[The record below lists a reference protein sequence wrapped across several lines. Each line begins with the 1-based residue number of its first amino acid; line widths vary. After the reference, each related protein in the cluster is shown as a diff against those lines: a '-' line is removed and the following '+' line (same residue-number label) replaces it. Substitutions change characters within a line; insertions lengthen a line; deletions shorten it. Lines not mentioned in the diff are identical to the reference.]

1 MKIRYVIIRYV
12 YLRKQILTGALMFN
26 PFRVGQKVTGE
37 FFTDRA
43 EEVSRVVRA
52 LRDPSRLLV
61 YGPRRMGKSSVI
73 AMAAERVRADGGLV
87 VEADLSTASVLSDV
101 TGRLLTS
108 LHRAGDGEG
117 GGAGVLD
124 LFRNLRLR
132 FEVDPGTGAPSVTL
146 EARERSTPPER
157 QAETLEGVLDRLDGL
172 AADADHPV
180 AVVLDEFQDVVR
192 IGPERAAWWLR
203 SVMQRH
209 ERLSYVCA
217 GSRQSIV
224 AQMISKE
231 GAFYGGFER
240 LHLGPVDPEHLA
252 RWIDSRLEGAG
263 VDPGGCGED
272 GVGAEVVGAVG
283 PRLQDVMM
291 LARQTYYVGAS
302 RGQLEEGDVE
312 RALDELVQGDD
323 AVFQALWDRLTPLQQ
338 NVLRA
343 VADGETSLHA
353 SAVRER
359 WALGPAS
366 SVATALQSLTKQEV
380 LVDADEVRFDSPFFR
395 RWVRTRTGV

>member
-1 MKIRYVIIRYV
+1 MP
-12 YLRKQILTGALMFN
+12 N

-43 EEVSRVVRA
+43 EEVGRVIRA
-52 LRDPSRLLV
+52 FRDPSRLLV

-73 AMAAERVRADGGLV
+73 AMAAERIRADGGLV

-108 LHRAGDGEG
+108 LHRAGDESERGL
-117 GGAGVLD
+117 LD
-124 LFRNLRLR
+124 LFRSLRLR
-132 FEVDPGTGAPSVTL
+132 FEVDPGTGAPSVSL
-146 EARERSTPPER
+146 EARERGTAPER
-157 QAETLEGVLDRLDGL
+157 QAETLEGVLDRLEEL
-172 AADADHPV
+172 AAGADHPV
-180 AVVLDEFQDVVR
+180 AVVLDEFQDIVR

-209 ERLSYVCA
+209 EHLSWVCA
-217 GSRQSIV
+217 GSRQSII
-224 AQMISKE
+224 AQMLSKD

-263 VDPGGCGED
+263 VEPGACGDD
-272 GVGAEVVGAVG
+272 GVGAEVVEAVG

-291 LARQTYYVGAS
+291 LARQTYYLGAS
-302 RGQLEEGDVE
+302 RGRLEEDDVE

-323 AVFQALWDRLTPLQQ
+323 AVFQALWDGFTPLQQ
-338 NVLRA
+338 NLLRA
-343 VADGETSLHA
+343 VAAGETSLYA

-359 WALGPAS
+359 RALGPAS
-366 SVATALQSLTKQEV
+366 SVTTAIQSLEKQEV
-380 LVDADEVRFDSPFFR
+380 LIDDDEVRFDSPFFR